1 MINEHA
7 ANIANLAREIAAA
20 METFPRLNQRDRLSI
35 AAGCK
40 AKLASLEIAFVK
52 LLAEMRYPQKNQ

>member
-35 AAGCK
+35 TAGCN
-40 AKLASLEIAFVK
+40 ARLENLEHAFIK
-52 LLAEMRYPQKNQ
+52 LLAEMRVSTEKR